1 MIRISQAFDS
11 NAARCKDGPQTGFSA
26 GAGAGGAAAVG
37 NRPFTMPREWGCKA
51 RVKELKR
58 RPAPRPGRHLSVR
71 LSGL

>member
-1 MIRISQAFDS
+1 MIRISPAFDF
-11 NAARCKDGPQTGFSA
+11 NAARCKDGPQTGIFGRV
-26 GAGAGGAAAVG
+26 GASGEAAVG

-58 RPAPRPGRHLSVR
+58 RAVPRPGRHLSVR